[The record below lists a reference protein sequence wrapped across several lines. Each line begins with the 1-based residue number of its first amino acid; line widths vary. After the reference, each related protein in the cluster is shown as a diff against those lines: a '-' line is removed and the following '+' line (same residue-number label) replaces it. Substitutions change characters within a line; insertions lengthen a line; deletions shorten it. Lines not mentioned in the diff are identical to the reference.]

1 MPAGLRSRI
10 TLALLT
16 GAVGYA
22 ALTGGGD
29 QPLDSTIV
37 VFIAGLAALVGVS
50 AADRPGDGPR
60 DPVLLA
66 ALLLPVYIVVQLIP
80 LPLSIVEVVSPIRA
94 EVAGAL
100 QRIGGAG
107 SWVPLSVSAASTSSN
122 VSRVV
127 GCVLVFALVRQLGRS
142 VVNRWTLVVPILG
155 IGVLEAAA
163 GLSQSAAGGT
173 EQVAG
178 TYFSRNHFAGL
189 LEVLFPLALMY
200 GVECVSR
207 RKRRHEL
214 ATDDAIKGSVLFA
227 AAAAILGA
235 ILLSSSKGGSLSAG
249 ASLLVMGA
257 LRVTRQVTG
266 WRRWV
271 AIGGLAVVLA
281 GAFVL
286 IIPTPLLE
294 RFGSLAEE
302 EPTENRFPI
311 WQDTARLCAA
321 YPWFGVGYGNFYTAF
336 ARYQTT
342 GLGLAWTAAHND
354 HLQLLA
360 ELGLIG
366 FVFVAVMIGGSFVR
380 AVREGDDRFVAVG
393 CAGAIAAFALH
404 SFVEFNA
411 YVLANAFTLSWVAGV
426 AASFPAA
433 SLVARQR
440 SRTSRI
446 ERWPMVTAGGVLLT
460 AWSAAWV
467 VFLTSYHQDPAAEHA
482 FCRVGLCDTDAA
494 YATLQGE
501 ERDTQPK
508 RAPLEALQTYVAREP
523 ASSDWW
529 GRLGEGLQ
537 AAGRTPDARLAFER
551 SIALSPRAPEALIG
565 AADFYLEI
573 GERPRGLEL
582 ISRSLE
588 AGDIIDDAV
597 FAEMAFRKVSAD
609 EVLAHVALDARASRV
624 YLRRLIAAT
633 SGETTAL
640 WTWMHTKGFVNDR
653 SAIEYAEW
661 LVRRNQPDA
670 AAKAWAAYAGG
681 RRLKGAPEGYP
692 ESNPVF
698 NGDFEADPVGG
709 PFDWRID
716 RRPGVAVAFDAD
728 TRHSAARSLRVTFDG
743 THNVGD
749 VGVEQAVYLV
759 AGQYRLQAHIRTA
772 GVTTDEGVGLR
783 VVFSGAPR
791 PHDVMTERIAG
802 TADWT
807 LVEDTFE
814 VPSGGRLLRVMVGRQ
829 PSLKFDQF
837 VRGAVW
843 VDEVRLSRGR

>member
-16 GAVGYA
+16 CAVGYA

-37 VFIAGLAALVGVS
+37 VFIVGLAALVGVS
-50 AADRPGDGPR
+50 AADRPDAGPR

-66 ALLLPVYIVVQLIP
+66 ALLLPLYIVVQLIP
-80 LPLSIVEVVSPIRA
+80 LPLSIIGVVSPVRA
-94 EVAGAL
+94 EVAEAL
-100 QRIGGAG
+100 QRIGGSG
-107 SWVPLSVSAASTSSN
+107 SWVPLSVSAAWTSSN

-155 IGVLEAAA
+155 IAVLEAAA

-214 ATDDAIKGSVLFA
+214 ATDDALKGSVLFA
-227 AAAAILGA
+227 AAGAILGA

-266 WRRWV
+266 WRRWG

-281 GAFVL
+281 AAFVF

-311 WQDTARLCAA
+311 WQDTARLFAA
-321 YPWFGVGYGNFYTAF
+321 YPLFGVGYGNFYTAF

-354 HLQLLA
+354 HLQLLS

-366 FVFVAVMIGGSFVR
+366 FVLVAVMIGGSFVR
-380 AVREGDDRFVAVG
+380 AVREEDDRYVGVG
-393 CAGAIAAFALH
+393 CAGAIAAAVLH
-404 SFVEFNA
+404 ACVEFNA
-411 YVLANAFTLSWVAGV
+411 YVLANALTLSWVAGL
-426 AASFPAA
+426 AASFPAPPLFA
-433 SLVARQR
+433 GWRAKV
-440 SRTSRI
+440 SRL
-446 ERWPMVTAGGVLLT
+446 ERWPLVAAAGALLV
-460 AWSAAWV
+460 AWATVWL
-467 VFLTSYHQDPAAEHA
+467 VFLTSYHRDPVSEQA
-482 FCRVGLCDTDAA
+482 FCRFGICDADAVSQA
-494 YATLQGE
+494 LQGP
-501 ERDTQPK
+501 ERDTAPK
-508 RAPLEALQTYVAREP
+508 LVPVEALMRYLGRDA
-523 ASSDWW
+523 ASPDRW
-529 GRLGEGLQ
+529 GFLGEALQ
-537 AAGRTPDARLAFER
+537 AAGRTAEARDAFDR
-551 SIALSPRAPEALIG
+551 SIALSPRAPQALLG

-573 GERPRGLEL
+573 GERTRGLEL
-582 ISRSLE
+582 VSQSLQ
-588 AGDIIDDAV
+588 AGDIIDNAV
-597 FAEMAFRKVSAD
+597 FGELEFRKVSAD
-609 EVLAHVALDARASRV
+609 EVVAHVALDARASRV
-624 YLRRLIAAT
+624 YLRRLIAANAVNDAAT
-633 SGETTAL
+633 L

-653 SAIEYAEW
+653 SAIEYVEG
-661 LVRRNQPDA
+661 LIRDKQPEA
-670 AAKAWAAYAGG
+670 AARAWAAYAGG
-681 RRLKGAPEGYP
+681 RLAGAPAGDP
-692 ESNPVF
+692 ESNAVF
-698 NGDFEADPVGG
+698 NGGFEADPVGG
-709 PFDWRID
+709 PFDWRIE
-716 RRPGVAVAFDAD
+716 RRPGVGVAFDTN
-728 TRHSAARSLRVTFDG
+728 TRHAGARALRVTCDG
-743 THNVGD
+743 TQNVGE
-749 VGVEQAVYLV
+749 VGVEQAVYLA
-759 AGQYRLQAHIRTA
+759 AGQYRLDAYVRTE

-783 VVFSGAPR
+783 VVSSGAPQ
-791 PHDVMTERIAG
+791 PLDVMTERMGG
-802 TADWT
+802 TAAWT
-807 LVEDTFE
+807 RVESIFE
-814 VPSGGRLLRVMVGRQ
+814 VPAGGRLLRVVVARK

-843 VDEVRLSRGR
+843 IDEVRLSREN